1 MSGDTDGRRVMT
13 RRDALRAGAGV
24 ALAGIAGCTALPSA
38 PERAAGGDGGGAD
51 NGATDGTSGGDG
63 GDGPVAV
70 ASFFSFFDFGRQVAE
85 GTPLTVENLVP
96 TGLHGHGWEP
106 NASITRRIIEAD
118 AFVHVGEDFQP
129 WADRAIQTIEADGA
143 DTALLNVREG
153 IELVDL
159 AASLDRDEEG
169 VGAQRGKDPHFWLD
183 PRRAK
188 RSVDNIAD
196 GFAELVPDHADRIRQ
211 NAEAYK
217 TDVLDRIDA
226 DYEAIFDRAERDV
239 VQLAAHNAFQYI
251 GERYGVRMRPLV
263 TNLAASG
270 DVKPADVREAT
281 RVIRENDIR
290 YIANGVFES
299 QRPAQQLLRE
309 TDVEA
314 YFPVTPY
321 AGVRDEW
328 VAENWGYE
336 EIAYNINMPTF
347 KIVLGTETP
356 EDAAPTDGWVE
367 QWRNFEPV

>member
-1 MSGDTDGRRVMT
+1 MTPESGDGRAVT
-13 RRDALRAGAGV
+13 RRDAVRAGAV
-24 ALAGIAGCTALPSA
+24 TALAGVAGCSSLPGA
-38 PERAAGGDGGGAD
+38 PAGTGGAGSD
-51 NGATDGTSGGDG
+51 DG
-63 GDGPVAV
+63 GPVAV
-70 ASFFSFFDFGRQVAE
+70 ASFFSFFDFGRRVAE
-85 GTPLTVENLVP
+85 ETPLTVENLVP
-96 TGLHGHGWEP
+96 TGLHGHGWDP
-106 NASITRRIIEAD
+106 NSSITRRIIEAD